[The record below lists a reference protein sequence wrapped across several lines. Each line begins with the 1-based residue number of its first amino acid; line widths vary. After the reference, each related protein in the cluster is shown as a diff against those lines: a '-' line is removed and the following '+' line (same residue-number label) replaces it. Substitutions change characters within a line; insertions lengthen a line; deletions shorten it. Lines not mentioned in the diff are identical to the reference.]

1 MEALDQQFRRLA
13 KLEGECAQRAAGE
26 ARAAELV
33 EQMRLKVQQFERQN
47 GCNVENAE
55 AELSRLSDD
64 LQRALHHQ
72 HSLEIRVQQGE
83 ERVAM
88 LRHSTTAL
96 TAERDAAA
104 ARQLAHLDECAMLQR
119 RVQEERDATDTALQQ
134 LHESAVETERLRAKI
149 TDSETAQRRLSAE
162 LGSLQS
168 WGDRRRR
175 LEHARFSLMQR
186 RQFRTTRN
194 AFLAFAYNCPVAREE
209 RGLMERLRQRVRRSM
224 VAAVISR
231 WRRAAKAW
239 VRWRS
244 QNFARQHLRLGR
256 AVGLWKFAARW
267 QPRWRCHACR
277 FCLHGWRNVAQR
289 LAHARHW
296 RIAKALVRILLQAW
310 RITTQAAC
318 QLQQR
323 QACVIRLHM
332 RRLLRELLREWVL
345 AVVRRHEL
353 NDRTRALFCRRQ
365 LTALGAT
372 LRHMRKRASMGRVRV
387 PVMARVHATQTEKLR
402 RVAFAAFRRWAVRR
416 RTIVTFIAAL
426 PARRLRLEREQ
437 VLPLAFA
444 AFQSAREQGHSALSC
459 AHSTRRLRILEFAA
473 VAVQAWRAQAILQG
487 REHAIKSLALARR
500 RHAGMVRWC
509 AWVSTRRNDRRCRA
523 ARDALHVRLAELR
536 VGGRL
541 CWWAKRVRL
550 RRLRAVR
557 LATSSARARLS
568 LCRSIFASWDVA
580 VRRSLFADCT
590 ELVDQAQLAGE
601 KNAAMEAQRG
611 VFDETQREGE
621 LVHAEFAAEIQTRVA
636 VVVAMWANVEE
647 VRSENAIALTCLEED
662 RVATEAL
669 SREVERLK
677 SRRDVCLRK
686 SEPNLDGLEAQLA
699 EALEVQG
706 SLRFAVLQSGA
717 DAERV
722 ARDRDG
728 MEAREAELRARFD
741 DSRRAYVGAIDSLDR
756 KAISLKHEGREA
768 QQAAQRLE
776 GLLDNTAFHVRMC
789 DLELQR

>member
-224 VAAVISR
+224 VAAVIPGG
-231 WRRAAKAW
+231 A
-239 VRWRS
+239 
-244 QNFARQHLRLGR
+244 ARQKLGFAGVPRTSRGSICVLVALSDFGNSRRGGSLDGVATRAGFVCMVGGMLRSALPMLATG
-256 AVGLWKFAARW
+256 GLR
-267 QPRWRCHACR
+267 
-277 FCLHGWRNVAQR
+277 
-289 LAHARHW
+289 
-296 RIAKALVRILLQAW
+296 KALVRILLQAW